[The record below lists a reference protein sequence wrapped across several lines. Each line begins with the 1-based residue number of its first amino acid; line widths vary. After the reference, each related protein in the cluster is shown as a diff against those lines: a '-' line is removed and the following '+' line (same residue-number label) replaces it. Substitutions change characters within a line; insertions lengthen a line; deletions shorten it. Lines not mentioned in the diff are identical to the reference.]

1 MIIVIFV
8 TSVHGMIWNDE
19 LFQDNLKTQDIAIER
34 VGGLDNVYV
43 LHYNCSGAFC
53 NATSRTRRHQTLI

>member
-43 LHYNCSGAFC
+43 LHY
-53 NATSRTRRHQTLI
+53 RTALGHFAMPPLGRDDTKR